1 MGLWWRRRE
10 SNHTP
15 SNANPIA
22 DNEVT
27 GFQKSDV
34 PKKCPSTISPCENP
48 INTNEN
54 SNLIAEAILAIDRL
68 PISDSVKANL
78 ITKLTG
84 EITND

>member
-1 MGLWWRRRE
+1 MVGRRE

-15 SNANPIA
+15 YNANHIA
-22 DNEVT
+22 NNEVT

-34 PKKCPSTISPCENP
+34 PKKCPSTISPCENQSK
-48 INTNEN
+48 ITEN

-68 PISDSVKANL
+68 PISDSVKAHL

-84 EITND
+84 EINND